1 MARKEFM
8 MRPFLSI
15 VLIFTFVPLVWADD
29 DALVSTPTHS
39 PIQTHWTTL
48 GGMQYLQNDKV
59 LSGPE
64 LDKAINSLGDQQ
76 ASALLSKS
84 ESDETI
90 GFFGLGGSLVLSVG
104 SLFFPNTHIYVV
116 GLDIST
122 PYMPIAV
129 PGAVMGIIGGLLELE
144 ASTAKY
150 TSVQRYNHVTKQ
162 PDSVTWNLSPQK
174 NGLVLDLSYGL

>member
-1 MARKEFM
+1 MVRSI
-8 MRPFLSI
+8 LVI
-15 VLIFTFVPLVWADD
+15 VLIFTFVSLVWAEDD
-29 DALVSTPTHS
+29 TPVPTPTHS
-39 PIQTHWTTL
+39 PITTHWTTL

-64 LDKAINSLGDQQ
+64 LKNVINSIDDQQ
-76 ASALLSKS
+76 ASALLNKS
-84 ESDETI
+84 ESDETL
-90 GFFGLGGSLVLSVG
+90 GFFGLGGSVVLSVG
-104 SLFFPNTHIYVV
+104 SLFFPNTHIYII

-129 PGAVMGIIGGLLELE
+129 PGAIIGIVGGLLELE

-162 PDSVTWNLSPQK
+162 SDSVTWNLSPQK